1 MCIVSKKNS
10 RQGVT
15 LPRHKAENDLNKLS
29 AFLYLAAFYNSLFLL
44 RAWTSGAVRPMV
56 VATEPHCRINVL
68 SRPTIVLTQ
77 QKLKA
82 CKCLNIFNVSVI
94 VA

>member
-1 MCIVSKKNS
+1 MDKWSS
-10 RQGVT
+10 ET
-15 LPRHKAENDLNKLS
+15 
-29 AFLYLAAFYNSLFLL
+29 
-44 RAWTSGAVRPMV
+44 
-56 VATEPHCRINVL
+56 TEPHCRINVL
-68 SRPTIVLTQ
+68 SRPTIVLTL

>member
-1 MCIVSKKNS
+1 MDKWSS
-10 RQGVT
+10 E
-15 LPRHKAENDLNKLS
+15 P
-29 AFLYLAAFYNSLFLL
+29 
-44 RAWTSGAVRPMV
+44 
-56 VATEPHCRINVL
+56 TEPHCRINVL